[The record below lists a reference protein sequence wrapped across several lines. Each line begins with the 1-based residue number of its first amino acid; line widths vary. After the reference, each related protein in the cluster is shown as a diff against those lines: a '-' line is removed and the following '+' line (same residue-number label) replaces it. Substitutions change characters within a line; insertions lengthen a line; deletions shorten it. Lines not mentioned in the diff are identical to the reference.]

1 MFSTSTSCQTFSI
14 QLYLIRNMWSLNF
27 VLISLL
33 ATVSAAPT
41 SPQLTVRASTGYYSG
56 NINQTY
62 TNVREFL
69 NVPFGQSTAGKNRWM
84 PPKAVPLSS
93 QHFNATQYPK
103 ACPQFVSAIKS
114 IWNQEIP
121 QYLQY
126 WGNDNLTAGE
136 SAVFA
141 SEDCLRLAIW
151 TPANATAGSNLPVA
165 LFWTGGGF
173 QVGNGISNEFWESG

>member
-1 MFSTSTSCQTFSI
+1 MQPIINLT
-14 QLYLIRNMWSLNF
+14 LLG
-27 VLISLL
+27 LL
-33 ATVSAAPT
+33 ATTTAAPT
-41 SPQLTVRASTGYYSG
+41 SSQLTVRASTGYYTG

-69 NVPFGQSTAGKNRWM
+69 NVPFGQSTAGKNRFM
-84 PPKAVPLSS
+84 PPNPVPLSS
-93 QHFNATQYPK
+93 RHFDSTQYAK
-103 ACPQFVSAIKS
+103 ACPQYVTAVKN

-141 SEDCLRLAIW
+141 SEDCLSLAIW
-151 TPANATAGSNLPVA
+151 TPANATSQSNLPVA

-173 QVGNGISNEFWESG
+173 QVCQHRKW